1 MIFTYFCTRKLNRT
15 MLGKLK
21 LRPTR
26 ESDLPAVM
34 QIIAAAQADFCERG
48 IDQWQNGYPNEQVIR
63 GDMARGESYV
73 AMRGEQVVA
82 TVMITFDPDP
92 NYATIYDGAWLVT
105 EPRLYATIH
114 RIAVAIAER
123 GQGVAE
129 WIVEQTERMCRQR
142 GADSLRIDT
151 HRDNRAMQRV
161 AEKCAMTHCGTI
173 LLGDGAERLAYEKIM
188 NNKPNIRAVFFD
200 IDGTLVS
207 FNTHRVSDATVE
219 ALAELRRR
227 GVKVILA
234 TGRLLNQTEVVSHI
248 KFDGYITLNGCCCLA
263 EDGRTVIS
271 SATIPQSDLN
281 SIVDY
286 LEANNHPFPCSFMDE
301 HGSWINYVDDRV
313 QFVWDN
319 IALPVPRTEDPR
331 ETIKRDI
338 YQVNVYVDEVDE
350 DAIVG
355 GYLQHCESTRWH
367 PMFADV
373 NLRGV
378 SKQQGVDNLL
388 NYFGISR
395 EEAMAFGDGGND
407 VSMLGHVGWGVA
419 MGNAVDSAKQAAVY
433 VTDTVDDEGICKA
446 LQHFGLID

>member
-1 MIFTYFCTRKLNRT
+1 
-15 MLGKLK
+15 MLGKLT
-21 LRPTR
+21 LRSTR

-34 QIIAAAQADFCERG
+34 QIIAAAQTDFCERG

-82 TVMITFDPDP
+82 TVMITFEPDP
-92 NYATIYDGAWLVT
+92 NYVTIYDGAWLVT
-105 EPRLYATIH
+105 EPRLYVTIH

-123 GQGVAE
+123 GQGIAE

-142 GADSLRIDT
+142 GADNLRIDT

-173 LLGDGAERLAYEKIM
+173 LLSDGAERLAYEKIM

-301 HGSWINYVDDRV
+301 QGSWINYVDDRV

-350 DAIVG
+350 DTIVG

-446 LQHFGLID
+446 LHHFGLIE

>member
-1 MIFTYFCTRKLNRT
+1 MFGRLT
-15 MLGKLK
+15 
-21 LRPTR
+21 LRPTT
-26 ESDLPAVM
+26 SDDLPAVM
-34 QIIAAAQADFCERG
+34 RIIADAQGDFRARG

-63 GDMARGESYV
+63 RDIARGESYV
-73 AMRGEQVVA
+73 VCNEAVEIVA
-82 TVMITFDPDP
+82 TAMITFAPDP
-92 NYATIYDGAWLVT
+92 NYEVIYDGEWLA
-105 EPRLYATIH
+105 PDAQCYATIH
-114 RIAVAIAER
+114 RIAVDLSAR
-123 GQGVAE
+123 GQGIAE
-129 WIVEQTERMCRQR
+129 WIVRQTERMCRKR

-151 HRDNRAMQRV
+151 HRDNRSMQRV
-161 AEKCAMTHCGTI
+161 AEKNGMTLCGTI
-173 LLGDGAERLAYEKIM
+173 YLADGAERLAYEKIM
-188 NNKPNIRAVFFD
+188 NNKPNIRAAFFD
-200 IDGTLVS
+200 IDGTIVS

-248 KFDGYITLNGCCCLA
+248 KFDGYITLNGCCCLEA
-263 EDGRTVIS
+263 DGRTTIS
-271 SATIPQSDLN
+271 RATIPQSDLEA
-281 SIVDY
+281 IVDY

-301 HGSWINYVDDRV
+301 VGNTINYVDDRV
-313 QFVWDN
+313 REVWN
-319 IALPVPRTEDPR
+319 HIALPVPQVEDPR
-331 ETIKRDI
+331 QTIKRNI
-338 YQVNVYVDEVDE
+338 YQVNIYVDQKDEAKIVD
-350 DAIVG
+350 

-367 PMFADV
+367 PLFADV

-378 SKQQGVDNLL
+378 SKQQGVDALL
-388 NYFGISR
+388 AHFGIPR